1 MIAIMNYDAASGGP
15 LGEEYKRLSVE
26 QWLNDN
32 LRRDAFGNEA
42 VSDRTLV
49 NLIIEKGAKAIR
61 EILRQSRWHE
71 QKPNT
76 NRLYVSL
83 QEALKHVDRLPT
95 DSLYAAQWQQEE
107 FSNIPLDVG
116 TAEEPPE
123 CSLEITGDVQSA
135 KNAYKH
141 FVARLIAT
149 DSSEESV
156 AEAYEQFIAAC
167 SEILPGVSFHYDLTD
182 ALRRFHQNGDLT
194 AIMTLNTEFAKN
206 ICYPANEIF
215 SPIMLSQDSPVEYY
229 EAHILGNW
237 RKHDLPIGTPG
248 FSADTER
255 YNMREKT
262 VFTQA
267 AFTVERFFFNDV
279 RCMHAECAGH
289 YRFIQSSTEANPFW
303 YALRTYMRLHDVDV
317 AQYLDTMEKPRY
329 AFEES
334 EHMYDQNCIELYKA
348 QHPEMEQHR
357 AIAEVLV
364 APRAGLLPDFW
375 TRNKDSD
382 SERRTMQVMTEFPGQ
397 LGGLIR
403 NMKAFIDQE
412 QKAMAFS
419 TFLNQMGIM
428 VYLRDMYESI
438 KKEYYDNDAHE
449 AEQGL
454 LQDTG
459 GYLLVADMLLRE
471 LDSHGS
477 ALKILQKSQESGD
490 HPADVAL
497 LLLEEAYTRNS
508 PSLAERKALLGLS

>member
-1 MIAIMNYDAASGGP
+1 MIAIMNQDVNSGNAQAH
-15 LGEEYKRLSVE
+15 EYKRLVVE
-26 QWLNDN
+26 QWLGDN
-32 LRRDAFGNEA
+32 LQRDAFGKEA
-42 VSDRTLV
+42 ISDSTSV
-49 NLIIEKGAKAIR
+49 DSIVMEGAKAIR

-107 FSNIPLDVG
+107 FSKTPLDVG
-116 TAEEPPE
+116 AAEEPPE
-123 CSLEITGDVQSA
+123 CSLEIASDIQSA
-135 KNAYKH
+135 KNAYK
-141 FVARLIAT
+141 FFISRLVET
-149 DSSEESV
+149 DESDASV
-156 AEAYEQFIAAC
+156 IDAYGEFIAAC
-167 SEILPGVSFHYDLTD
+167 SEIRQGISFRFDLTE
-182 ALRRFHQNGDLT
+182 ALRRFHQSGDLT
-194 AIMTLNTEFAKN
+194 TIMTLNAEFAEN

-303 YALRTYMRLHDVDV
+303 YALRTYMRLHDVDG

-334 EHMYDQNCIELYKA
+334 EHMYDQNCIGLYKA
-348 QHPEMEQHR
+348 QHPDIEQHR

-403 NMKAFIDQE
+403 NMKAFIDQG

-428 VYLRDMYESI
+428 VYLRDTYASI
-438 KKEYYDNDAHE
+438 KREYYGNDAHE
-449 AEQGL
+449 AEQEL

-471 LDSHGS
+471 LDPHGS
-477 ALKILQKSQESGD
+477 ALTILQRCQEGGD

-497 LLLEEAYTRNS
+497 LLLEEEYARNS
-508 PSLAERKALLGLS
+508 PSLAERKVLLGLS